1 MPELPEVETVVRDLR
16 PLLCGQRLLAVHT
29 SRHKLRQPWKR
40 AWVSAIV
47 GKRVQAI
54 RRRGK
59 WIIIDLEESSHLLV
73 HLGMTG
79 RFTVVESQLPKV
91 AHTHVIFKLNEGE
104 QELRFA
110 DIRRFGSV
118 CYCAT
123 ADELDHLLG
132 GKLGPEPWEMDPA
145 DWYQRLR
152 SSRRCLKA
160 ILLDQTVIA
169 GVGNIYAD
177 ESLHVARLSP
187 KQLGARTTRAQA
199 NRLLAAIVQVL
210 EHAIGSRGS
219 SIRNYVGGNGLQGQY
234 QKEFLAYGRTG
245 EPCRNCGRAIAC
257 IRLAGRATHY
267 CPRCQK
273 TGSQKSEARSQK
285 SEISKIQ
292 TDL

>member
-16 PLLCGQRLLAVHT
+16 PLLCGQCLAAVRT
-29 SRHKLRQPWKR
+29 SRHQLRQPWKR

-59 WIIIDLEESSHLLV
+59 WIILDLESSSHLLV

-79 RFTVVESQLPKV
+79 RFTVVESKIPKA
-91 AHTHVIFKLNEGE
+91 AHTHVVFKLNEGG

-118 CYCAT
+118 RYCAT
-123 ADELDHLLG
+123 ADELNLLLG
-132 GKLGPEPWEMDPA
+132 GKLGPEPWEMDPS
-145 DWYQRLR
+145 DWSQRLR

-160 ILLDQTVIA
+160 ILLDQSVIA

-177 ESLHVARLSP
+177 ESLFVARLAP
-187 KQLGARTTRAQA
+187 KQLGTRTTREQA
-199 NRLLAAIVQVL
+199 DRLLSAIVQVL
-210 EHAIGSRGS
+210 DHAIEARGS
-219 SIRNYVGGNGLQGQY
+219 SIRNYVGGNGERGEY
-234 QKEFLAYGRTG
+234 QNEFLAYGRTG
-245 EPCRNCGRAIAC
+245 EPCQNCGRAIAC

-267 CPRCQK
+267 CPHCQR
-273 TGSQKSEARSQK
+273 SRSQR
-285 SEISKIQ
+285 SEVRSQ
-292 TDL
+292 RSEVRY